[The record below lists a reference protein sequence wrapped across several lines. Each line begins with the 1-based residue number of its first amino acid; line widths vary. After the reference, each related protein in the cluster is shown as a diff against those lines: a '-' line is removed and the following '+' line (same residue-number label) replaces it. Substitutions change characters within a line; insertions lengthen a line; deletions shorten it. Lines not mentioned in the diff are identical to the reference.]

1 MMMMVMMMDIMRDIM
16 GDVGYH
22 RMYNLPTAG
31 KREKNEV
38 MKCLNFSLRLMM
50 GLPGP
55 HGRLP
60 YYSHMNPQEYG
71 KHMEIRVP
79 SLEVPIHSLKL
90 HRCLR
95 PC

>member
-1 MMMMVMMMDIMRDIM
+1 MGDIIGDIMGDIM

-31 KREKNEV
+31 K
-38 MKCLNFSLRLMM
+38 CLSFCLRLMM

-71 KHMEIRVP
+71 KHMEIWVP
-79 SLEVPIHSLKL
+79 SLEVPIHSMKL